1 MSKGIEY
8 LQVQTYLRVRL
19 FLQIMTLSSQDSEFV
34 GMLTKKTEKTE
45 VVGPEVCLVVVEDE
59 EGRRKNVT

>member
-1 MSKGIEY
+1 
-8 LQVQTYLRVRL
+8 
-19 FLQIMTLSSQDSEFV
+19 MTISSQDSEFV

-45 VVGPEVCLVVVEDE
+45 VAGPEVCLVVVEDE